1 MYTFITATEKGRDLD
16 RIARVC
22 GEHNWGTLGAHQQR
36 SKRGSAYWVA
46 YKPCREPDS
55 ARLAAPESRH
65 KPGMLD
71 LLKPQFKTWIKLE
84 NKKANQHT
92 AMIHESTS
100 VIWNVELTA
109 REHDY

>member
-46 YKPCREPDS
+46 YSPAETLILPD
-55 ARLAAPESRH
+55 
-65 KPGMLD
+65 
-71 LLKPQFKTWIKLE
+71 
-84 NKKANQHT
+84 
-92 AMIHESTS
+92 
-100 VIWNVELTA
+100 
-109 REHDY
+109 